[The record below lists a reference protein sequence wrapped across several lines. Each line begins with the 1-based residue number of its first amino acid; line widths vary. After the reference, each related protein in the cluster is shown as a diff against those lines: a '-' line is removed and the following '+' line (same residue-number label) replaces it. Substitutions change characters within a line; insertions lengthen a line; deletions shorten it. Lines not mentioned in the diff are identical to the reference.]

1 MKNKYF
7 LATLLLI
14 ISINGFCQSQHSQ
27 IDSLKRVLK
36 FSKIDSAK
44 ANIYN
49 NIADKFKESNPDS
62 TDFYAA
68 KANVL
73 SRKIN
78 YTFGQ
83 ANANLNIGNS
93 NIILGNYK
101 LAIQNFQKA
110 QSAFEKLLG
119 TDSEID
125 IKRLKNGLAKSYA
138 SQGIVY
144 SQESN
149 YFNALDFYQKALAI
163 YLEINQK
170 PSICKAYNNIG
181 IVYKSQLNYPKALEY
196 FQKALKI
203 QQEIGEQSAAVTLT
217 NIGVVYAE
225 QGNKNKVLEYFD
237 KAKKLFET
245 NDNKR
250 GFALLNNYYGD
261 YFLKE
266 KNYPKAEI
274 YYNQSLKK
282 YEELQNKFGASLA
295 LYNLGNLNCE
305 LKKYDEAIVFANK
318 SLAYAKEIGVLDQ
331 TFHSEKLLSELYG
344 FKNNQEL
351 SFFHYKNYVVARDSI
366 TNQENT
372 KKMLRSEME
381 NEFKSKAAIVE
392 SESKRKT
399 QFTIFSLIGA
409 FLLIALIFVIY
420 NRMQVKKR
428 LTLQKEVAEYEQK
441 ALHLQMN
448 PHFVFNCLGSISS
461 FIVQNGAHSA
471 VRYLSKFSKLMRLTL
486 EYSKQ
491 SLIPI
496 DKEIQSLDNYLE
508 LERLR
513 FNNKFDFT
521 ITKDPAIE
529 DDLALPP
536 LLLQP
541 FVENAIIHG
550 IIPGKEH
557 GTIGIDFKLEN
568 QNLVCTITDNG
579 IGFEKSAAIKTD
591 TVVVH
596 KSMAL
601 DITKKRL
608 EMIASTTSKKAEVS
622 IEELFPESNGMKGTK
637 VTLCLPIQFIEKAKV
652 EKH

>member
-1 MKNKYF
+1 VKNKNHI
-7 LATLLLI
+7 TILLLI
-14 ISINGFCQSQHSQ
+14 YSIIGFCQSQHRQ

-36 FSKIDSAK
+36 YSKIDSAK

-62 TDFYAA
+62 TGFYAA

-73 SRKIN
+73 SQKIN

-101 LAIQNFQKA
+101 LAIQNFRKA
-110 QSAFEKLLG
+110 QTTFEKLL
-119 TDSEID
+119 DANSEID
-125 IKRLKNGLAKSYA
+125 IKRLKNGLAKAYA

-144 SQESN
+144 SQQSN

-181 IVYKSQLNYPKALEY
+181 IVYKSQLNYLKAIEY

-203 QQEIGEQSAAVTLT
+203 QQEIGEQSVAVTLT
-217 NIGVVYAE
+217 NIGVIYAE
-225 QGNKNKVLEYFD
+225 QGNKSKVLEYFD
-237 KAKKLFET
+237 KAKKLFEN

-261 YFLKE
+261 YYLKE

-274 YYNQSLKK
+274 SYNQSLKM

-318 SLAYAKEIGVLDQ
+318 SLTYAKEIGVLDQ

-344 FKNNQEL
+344 FKNDSEK

-366 TNQENT
+366 SNQENN
-372 KKMLRSEME
+372 KKLLRSEME
-381 NEFKSKAAIVE
+381 NEYKSKAAILE

-461 FIVQNGAHSA
+461 FIVQNGTDSA
-471 VRYLSKFSKLMRLTL
+471 LKYLSKFSKLMRLTL
-486 EYSKQ
+486 EYSKGA
-491 SLIPI
+491 LIPI
-496 DKEIQSLDNYLE
+496 DKEIESLQNYLE
-508 LERLR
+508 LEQLR
-513 FNNKFDFT
+513 FHNKFQFSIISTDKVEFNMG
-521 ITKDPAIE
+521 I
-529 DDLALPP
+529 PP
-536 LLLQP
+536 LLIQP
-541 FVENAIIHG
+541 FVENAILHG
-550 IIPGKEH
+550 MVPKE
-557 GTIGIDFKLEN
+557 GNGRIDVKFDVEN
-568 QNLVCTITDNG
+568 GQFICSIKDDG
-579 IGFEKSAAIKTD
+579 IGLTESKMMKENSVTA
-591 TVVVH
+591 H

-601 DITKKRL
+601 EITKKRL
-608 EMIASTTSKKAEVS
+608 EIMETTTTQKANIEITELKNNNKISGTEVILRLPKQY
-622 IEELFPESNGMKGTK
+622 IE
-637 VTLCLPIQFIEKAKV
+637 
-652 EKH
+652 